1 MKIELTLNSTAGLH
15 ASLASKIVQ
24 ISSKYDA
31 TVELEYHDQ
40 VVDAKSILGL
50 MSLAI
55 PNGENVKIIAS
66 GKEAEKALK
75 DLKKILG

>member
-1 MKIELTLNSTAGLH
+1 MKIELTIKSTAGLH
-15 ASLASKIVQ
+15 ASLASKIVHV
-24 ISSKYDA
+24 SSSYDA
-31 TVELEYHDQ
+31 NVVIEYHNQ

-55 PNGENVKIIAS
+55 PHGENVKLVAS